1 MVTFSN
7 ISCTFSYFKFKAL
20 NLLKI
25 ILTMIFWDVQRIV
38 LTIARL
44 WWQHLTQF
52 KRPILSAKLFSRAE
66 DFPAIALQG
75 CISIVISILVHSL
88 YAGIL
93 SGSLLYEVR
102 NYRSCKL
109 FKFCLVFVWVG
120 NQKGLLFD
128 QQQVLLQITYA
139 VQSRLWCRHLK
150 FNLKLNIQGS
160 RLWNHKSSISFSFS
174 HPISPKSTLS
184 QLVKTV
190 FWTVPQNLIQDTTT
204 RALQ

>member
-1 MVTFSN
+1 MYSRRVSNDSSGLIVSFIVMGSKTFAASAG
-7 ISCTFSYFKFKAL
+7 SVLSVLGSFGMTFVHTSYPPSSE
-20 NLLKI
+20 I
-25 ILTMIFWDVQRIV
+25 Y
-38 LTIARL
+38 
-44 WWQHLTQF
+44 
-52 KRPILSAKLFSRAE
+52 PS
-66 DFPAIALQG
+66 
-75 CISIVISILVHSL
+75 
-88 YAGIL
+88 GIL

-102 NYRSCKL
+102 YYRSCKL

-174 HPISPKSTLS
+174 HFISPKSTLS
-184 QLVKTV
+184 QPVKTV